1 MNPLVSERFSIL
13 KKYSRQLSSKPG
25 VYCMV
30 NDKETI
36 VYVGKAKNLRKR
48 VGSYFSSTKNNQKS
62 QAILSATHEINV
74 TITRTER
81 EALILE
87 NSLIKEHKPRF
98 NILLKDS
105 KSYPFIEVSLSDE
118 FPRFSFHR
126 GKQDSKGAVYFGP
139 YPNVNALRDTLSQLQ
154 KIFRL
159 RNCEKSFFNHRSRV
173 CLQHQIKRCSGPCVG
188 MIDKKDYTFDV
199 NQGLE
204 YLKGN
209 NRFVID
215 EFLKKMDQASN
226 NKEYEKAAFYRDQV
240 SSLKVIQAH
249 QFADGK
255 IPIDLDA
262 VALSY
267 DLDMFCISVLFVRG
281 GRIMGSKNFF
291 PTKTKLAG
299 EEEVLESFLMQYYL
313 EHDVPNEVIINHKI
327 DHLETIQEVLSEKT
341 NHSVQIKLRVRMD
354 RKQWIKIAATNS
366 QEALTTKLAIRST
379 IRSQLLSLSELLELE
394 DEIIKIECFDISHT
408 TGDKCVA
415 ACIAFNGEG
424 FEKKSYRRFNISG
437 ITPSDDYA
445 AIKQAVSRHYKKAL
459 KANDFLPDIVMID
472 GGKGQLNVAREALM
486 ELGINEIP
494 LIAIAKGIRR
504 KSGEEKIFLNEQ
516 QIPLFLEKHSPAR
529 HLLQKIRDEAHRFAI
544 TGHRAKKRKTLLTSD
559 LESIE
564 GIGPV
569 KKKNLIRQFGG
580 IQEVKR
586 ASVEDLMTINGIN
599 KSLAKRIYN
608 FFNTG

>member
-1 MNPLVSERFSIL
+1 
-13 KKYSRQLSSKPG
+13 
-25 VYCMV
+25 
-30 NDKETI
+30 
-36 VYVGKAKNLRKR
+36 
-48 VGSYFSSTKNNQKS
+48 
-62 QAILSATHEINV
+62 
-74 TITRTER
+74 
-81 EALILE
+81 
-87 NSLIKEHKPRF
+87 
-98 NILLKDS
+98 
-105 KSYPFIEVSLSDE
+105 
-118 FPRFSFHR
+118 
-126 GKQDSKGAVYFGP
+126 
-139 YPNVNALRDTLSQLQ
+139 
-154 KIFRL
+154 
-159 RNCEKSFFNHRSRV
+159 
-173 CLQHQIKRCSGPCVG
+173 
-188 MIDKKDYTFDV
+188 
-199 NQGLE
+199 
-204 YLKGN
+204 
-209 NRFVID
+209 
-215 EFLKKMDQASN
+215 
-226 NKEYEKAAFYRDQV
+226 
-240 SSLKVIQAH
+240 
-249 QFADGK
+249 
-255 IPIDLDA
+255 
-262 VALSY
+262 
-267 DLDMFCISVLFVRG
+267 
-281 GRIMGSKNFF
+281 
-291 PTKTKLAG
+291 
-299 EEEVLESFLMQYYL
+299 MQYYL

-599 KSLAKRIYN
+599 KPLANRIYN
-608 FFNTG
+608 FFNSS

>member
-1 MNPLVSERFSIL
+1 
-13 KKYSRQLSSKPG
+13 
-25 VYCMV
+25 
-30 NDKETI
+30 
-36 VYVGKAKNLRKR
+36 
-48 VGSYFSSTKNNQKS
+48 
-62 QAILSATHEINV
+62 
-74 TITRTER
+74 
-81 EALILE
+81 
-87 NSLIKEHKPRF
+87 
-98 NILLKDS
+98 
-105 KSYPFIEVSLSDE
+105 
-118 FPRFSFHR
+118 
-126 GKQDSKGAVYFGP
+126 
-139 YPNVNALRDTLSQLQ
+139 
-154 KIFRL
+154 
-159 RNCEKSFFNHRSRV
+159 
-173 CLQHQIKRCSGPCVG
+173 
-188 MIDKKDYTFDV
+188 
-199 NQGLE
+199 
-204 YLKGN
+204 
-209 NRFVID
+209 
-215 EFLKKMDQASN
+215 
-226 NKEYEKAAFYRDQV
+226 
-240 SSLKVIQAH
+240 
-249 QFADGK
+249 
-255 IPIDLDA
+255 
-262 VALSY
+262 
-267 DLDMFCISVLFVRG
+267 
-281 GRIMGSKNFF
+281 MGSKNFF

-354 RKQWIKIAATNS
+354 RKQWIKSAATNS

-599 KSLAKRIYN
+599 KPLANRIYN
-608 FFNTG
+608 FFNPS

>member
-48 VGSYFSSTKNNQKS
+48 VGSYFSKTKNNQKS
-62 QAILSATHEINV
+62 QAILSATHAINV

-105 KSYPFIEVSLSDE
+105 KSYPFIEVSLRDE
-118 FPRFSFHR
+118 FPRFSFYR
-126 GKQDSKGAVYFGP
+126 GKKDRKGAVYFGP

-159 RNCEKSFFNHRSRV
+159 RNCEESFFNHRSRV

-188 MIDKKDYTFDV
+188 MIDKKDYAFNV

-204 YLKGN
+204 YLRGN

-255 IPIDLDA
+255 TPIDLDA

-299 EEEVLESFLMQYYL
+299 EAEVLESFLMQYYL
-313 EHDVPNEVIINHKI
+313 EHDVPNEIIINQKI
-327 DHLETIQEVLSEKT
+327 DHLKTIQEVLSEKT
-341 NHSVQIKLRVRMD
+341 NHSVQIKQQVRMD
-354 RKQWIKIAATNS
+354 RKQWIKIASTNS
-366 QEALTTKLAIRST
+366 QEALTTIFATRST

-415 ACIAFNGEG
+415 ACIAFNSEG

-445 AIKQAVSRHYKKAL
+445 AIKQTVSRHYKRAL
-459 KANDFLPDIVMID
+459 KENHFLPDIIMID
-472 GGKGQLNVAREALM
+472 GGKGQLSVAREALM

-494 LIAIAKGIRR
+494 VIGIAKGIRR
-504 KSGEEKIFLNEQ
+504 KSGEEKIFLDEQ
-516 QIPLFLEKHSPAR
+516 KTPLILDKYSPAR
-529 HLLQKIRDEAHRFAI
+529 YLLQKIRDEAHRFAI

-586 ASVEDLMTINGIN
+586 ASVEDLVTINGIN